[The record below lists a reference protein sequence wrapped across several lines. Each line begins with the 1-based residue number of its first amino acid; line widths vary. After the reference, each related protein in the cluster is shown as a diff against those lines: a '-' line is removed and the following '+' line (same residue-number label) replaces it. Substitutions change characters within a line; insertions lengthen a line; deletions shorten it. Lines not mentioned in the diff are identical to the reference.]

1 QRATGS
7 VPGGVSPLGGRKA
20 MRTLIDTSAEGLA
33 TLFVSAGRRGLAV
46 ELAPTDLLAACS
58 GIYASIAVK

>member
-1 QRATGS
+1 
-7 VPGGVSPLGGRKA
+7 

-33 TLFVSAGRRGLAV
+33 TLFISAGRRGLAV
-46 ELAPTDLLAACS
+46 ELAPADLLAACL